1 MSDRVVVMTRVVITC
16 EKNGSI
22 RMAEQKVTVDLG
34 GKELSISTGKWAKLA
49 GGSVVVTLGGTVVL
63 VASSAAK
70 TAKPGIDFV
79 PLTCDYR
86 ERTYAAGKIPGGFF
100 KREGRPTE
108 KETLS
113 SRQIDRPIRPLMSKQ
128 WPFETQVMATVVSS
142 DQEHDG
148 DVLAVIGGSAS
159 LVLSDI
165 PFPEAVACVRVARV
179 DGQFVVM
186 PTFAQL
192 EESDMDVVVAG
203 TANDII
209 MVEGGCREIPEA
221 DMIASLEF
229 AMTCIQKIVAAQNE
243 LHKLAGGKT
252 KRPVVAKA
260 DVADIEAALRGA
272 YTERLKAALRIPG
285 KEQRQE
291 ELDIITTDA
300 KTNFAEKFP
309 EKADKI
315 GHILHDI
322 ERDELRNMVLDQGV
336 RADGRDCDTIRPI
349 SIEVGVL
356 PRTHGSCLF
365 TRGETQA
372 LVVTTL
378 GTKSDE
384 QRVEEL
390 EGQSWKSYMLHYNF
404 PPFSVGETRPI
415 RGPGRR
421 EIGHGALAER
431 AVEPVIPAD
440 THFPYTIRIV
450 SDILE
455 SNGSSSMASVC
466 GASLALMD
474 AGVPIKA
481 PVAGVAMGLIK
492 EGERFAVLTD
502 ILGVEDH
509 LGDMDFKVTGT
520 RDGITAFQMDTKIG
534 GISFSILRDALGKA
548 HKGRLFILDKM
559 AATLPSSR
567 TEMSP
572 FAPRITILHINP
584 DKIREVIGPGG
595 KVIKKITEETGCQI
609 DIEDSGEIRIAAVNM
624 EGSKRAEEIIRNI
637 TEDPEVG
644 RTYQGKVRS
653 VVNFGAFVE
662 IVPGRDGLLHVS
674 EIDWGRTEKVED
686 VLNVGDMVMVKVIGV
701 DKEGKVKLSRRALL
715 PEPEG
720 YVGSG
725 VGAGGGGDRPRGD
738 RPRGGDR
745 DRGPRR
751 R

>member
-1 MSDRVVVMTRVVITC
+1 
-16 EKNGSI
+16 
-22 RMAEQKVTVDLG
+22 MAEHKVTVDLG
-34 GKELSISTGKWAKLA
+34 GKSLTISTGKWAKLA
-49 GGSVVVTLGGTVVL
+49 GGSVVVELGGTVVL

-70 TAKPGIDFV
+70 SAKPGLDFV

-113 SRQIDRPIRPLMSKQ
+113 SRLMDRPIRPLMHKQ
-128 WPFETQVMATVVSS
+128 WTFETQVMATVVSS
-142 DQEHDG
+142 DQEHDA
-148 DVLAVIGGSAS
+148 DILALIGGSAS

-165 PFPEAVACVRVARV
+165 PFPEPVAGVRVARV
-179 DGQFVVM
+179 DGQFVAM

-192 EESDMDVVVAG
+192 DESDMDVVVAG
-203 TANDII
+203 TATDII
-209 MVEGGCREIPEA
+209 MVEGGSREVSEA
-221 DMIASLEF
+221 DMIAALDF
-229 AMTCIQKIVAAQNE
+229 AMKHIQRIVSVQVELQKAA
-243 LHKLAGGKT
+243 GKA
-252 KRPVVAKA
+252 KRQPNAKV
-260 DVADIEAALRGA
+260 DMSDLEAELRGT
-272 YTERLKAALRIPG
+272 YTERLRAAIRIPG
-285 KEQRQE
+285 KEARQE
-291 ELDIITTDA
+291 ELDIITKDA
-300 KTNFAEKFP
+300 VAALGEKYGDRAAF
-309 EKADKI
+309 I
-315 GHILHDI
+315 GKILH
-322 ERDELRNMVLDQGV
+322 EVESDELREMVLGEGV
-336 RADGRDCDTIRPI
+336 RADGRKPDQIRPI
-349 SIEVGVL
+349 TIEVGVL

-378 GTKSDE
+378 GTKADE

-440 THFPYTIRIV
+440 TSFPYTIRIV

-466 GASLALMD
+466 GASMALMD
-474 AGVPIKA
+474 AGVPVKA

-492 EGERFAVLTD
+492 EGDRVAVLTD

-520 RDGITAFQMDTKIG
+520 TEGITAFQMDTKIG
-534 GISFSILRDALGKA
+534 GISLAIMKDALEQA
-548 HKGRLFILDKM
+548 RKGRLYILDKM
-559 AATLPSSR
+559 KACLESPR

-609 DIEDSGEIRIAAVNM
+609 DIEDTGEIRIAAVNM

-637 TEDPEVG
+637 TEDPEIG

-653 VVNFGAFVE
+653 IVNFGAFVE

-686 VLNVGDMVMVKVIGV
+686 VLNVGDLVMVKVV
-701 DKEGKVKLSRRALL
+701 DVDRDGKIRLSRRALL
-715 PEPEG
+715 PQPEG
-720 YVGSG
+720 YVAS
-725 VGAGGGGDRPRGD
+725 GGGGGGGGRDRERGG
-738 RPRGGDR
+738 RGDR

>member
-1 MSDRVVVMTRVVITC
+1 
-16 EKNGSI
+16 
-22 RMAEQKVTVDLG
+22 MAEHKVTVDMG
-34 GKELSISTGKWAKLA
+34 GKELTISTGKWAKLA
-49 GGSVVVTLGGTVVL
+49 GGSAVVQLGGTIVL

-70 TAKPGIDFV
+70 TAKPGLDFV

-113 SRQIDRPIRPLMSKQ
+113 SRQIDRPIRPLLHKQ
-128 WPFETQVMATVVSS
+128 WTYETQVMATVVSS
-142 DQEHDG
+142 DQEHDA
-148 DVLAVIGGSAS
+148 DVLALIGGSTS
-159 LVLSDI
+159 LMLSDI
-165 PFPEAVACVRVARV
+165 PFPEPVAAVRVGRV
-179 DGQFVVM
+179 DGQWVVM

-192 EESDMDVVVAG
+192 DESDLDVVVAG

-209 MVEGGCREIPEA
+209 MVEGGSREVTEA
-221 DMIASLEF
+221 DMIAALDF
-229 AMTCIQKIVAAQNE
+229 AMQNIRRIVAVQNE
-243 LHKLAGGKT
+243 LAKVAGKP
-252 KRPVVAKA
+252 KRPVVEAV
-260 DVADIEAALRGA
+260 DVSELEGELRSR
-272 YTERLKAALRIPG
+272 YTSRLRDAIRIPG
-285 KEQRQE
+285 KDARQE
-291 ELDIITTDA
+291 ELDIITKDA
-300 KTNFAEKFP
+300 VAALAEKYGD
-309 EKADKI
+309 KAVFI
-315 GHILHDI
+315 GKILHDV
-322 ERDELRNMVLDQGV
+322 ERDELREMILRDGV
-336 RADGRDCDTIRPI
+336 RSDGRKGDQIRPI
-349 SIEVGVL
+349 TIEVGVL

-440 THFPYTIRIV
+440 TSFPYTIRIV

-466 GASLALMD
+466 GASMSLMD
-474 AGVPIKA
+474 AGVPVKA

-492 EGERFAVLTD
+492 EGDRVAVLTD

-520 RDGITAFQMDTKIG
+520 TDGITAFQMDTKIG
-534 GISFSILRDALGKA
+534 GISFEIMKNALEQA
-548 HKGRLFILDKM
+548 RIGRLFILGKM
-559 AATLPSSR
+559 KDCLAAPR
-567 TEMSP
+567 GEMSP
-572 FAPRITILHINP
+572 FAPRITIIHIHP

-595 KVIKKITEETGCQI
+595 KIIKKITEETGCQI
-609 DIEDSGEIRIAAVNM
+609 DIEDTGEIRIAAVNM

-637 TEDPEVG
+637 TEDPEIG

-653 VVNFGAFVE
+653 IVNFGAFVE

-686 VLNVGDMVMVKVIGV
+686 VLNVGDLVMVKVV
-701 DKEGKVKLSRRALL
+701 DVDRDGKIRLSRRALL
-715 PEPEG
+715 PQPEG
-720 YVGSG
+720 YVGA
-725 VGAGGGGDRPRGD
+725 GAGSGGGGGRDRD
-738 RPRGGDR
+738 RDRGGRDR

>member
-1 MSDRVVVMTRVVITC
+1 
-16 EKNGSI
+16 
-22 RMAEQKVTVDLG
+22 MAEHKVTVDLG
-34 GKELSISTGKWAKLA
+34 GKELTISTGKWAKLA
-49 GGSVVVTLGGTVVL
+49 GGSAVVQLGGTIVL

-70 TAKPGIDFV
+70 TAKPGLDFV

-113 SRQIDRPIRPLMSKQ
+113 SRQIDRPIRPLMHKQ
-128 WPFETQVMATVVSS
+128 WTYETQVMATVVSS
-142 DQEHDG
+142 DQEHDA
-148 DVLAVIGGSAS
+148 DVLALIGGSTS

-165 PFPEAVACVRVARV
+165 PFPEPVAAVRVGRV
-179 DGQFVVM
+179 DGQWVVM

-192 EESDMDVVVAG
+192 DESDVDIVVAG

-209 MVEGGCREIPEA
+209 MVEGGCREVPEA
-221 DMIASLEF
+221 DMIAALEF
-229 AMTCIQKIVAAQNE
+229 ATQNIRKIVAVQNE
-243 LHKLAGGKT
+243 LVKLCGKA
-252 KRPVVAKA
+252 KRPVVDKVDVSELEA
-260 DVADIEAALRGA
+260 DLRA
-272 YTERLKAALRIPG
+272 RYTSRLRDAIRIPG
-285 KEQRQE
+285 KEARQE
-291 ELDIITTDA
+291 EIDIITKEAAAALT
-300 KTNFAEKFP
+300 EKYGD
-309 EKADKI
+309 KAVFI
-315 GHILHDI
+315 GKILHDV
-322 ERDELRNMVLDQGV
+322 ERDELREMILRDGV
-336 RADGRDCDTIRPI
+336 RSDGRKPDQIRPI
-349 SIEVGVL
+349 TIEVGLL

-440 THFPYTIRIV
+440 TSFPYTIRIV

-466 GASLALMD
+466 GASMALMD
-474 AGVPIKA
+474 AGVPVKA

-492 EGERFAVLTD
+492 EGDRVAVLTD

-520 RDGITAFQMDTKIG
+520 TEGVTAFQMDTKIG
-534 GISFSILRDALGKA
+534 GISFAIMKNALEQA
-548 HKGRLFILDKM
+548 RVGRLFILGKM
-559 AATLPSSR
+559 KECLSAPR
-567 TEMSP
+567 GEMSP
-572 FAPRITILHINP
+572 FAPRITIMHINP

-595 KVIKKITEETGCQI
+595 KIIKKITEETGCQI
-609 DIEDSGEIRIAAVNM
+609 DIEDTGEVRIAAVNM

-644 RTYQGKVRS
+644 RVYQGKVRS
-653 VVNFGAFVE
+653 IVNFGAFVE

-686 VLNVGDMVMVKVIGV
+686 VLNVGDLVMVKVV
-701 DKEGKVKLSRRALL
+701 DVDRDGKIRLSRRALL
-715 PEPEG
+715 PQPEG
-720 YVGSG
+720 YVGA
-725 VGAGGGGDRPRGD
+725 GAGSGGGGGRDRE
-738 RPRGGDR
+738 RGGRDRDR

>member
-1 MSDRVVVMTRVVITC
+1 MSEHRV
-16 EKNGSI
+16 S
-22 RMAEQKVTVDLG
+22 VDLG
-34 GKELSISTGKWAKLA
+34 GKELIISTGKWAKLA
-49 GGSVVVTLGGTVVL
+49 GGSAVVQLGGTVVL

-70 TAKPGIDFV
+70 SAKPGLDFV

-113 SRQIDRPIRPLMSKQ
+113 SRQMDRPIRPLIDKQ
-128 WPFETQVMATVVSS
+128 WFFETQVMATVVSS
-142 DQEHDG
+142 DQEHDS
-148 DVLAVIGGSAS
+148 DVLALIGGSTS

-165 PFPEAVACVRVARV
+165 PFPEPIAGVRVGRV
-179 DGQFVVM
+179 EGKYVIM

-192 EESDMDVVVAG
+192 DESDMDMVVAG

-209 MVEGGCREIPEA
+209 MVEGGCREVTEA
-221 DMIASLEF
+221 DMIGALDF
-229 AMTCIQKIVAAQNE
+229 AMGHIRNLVAAQNE
-243 LHKLAGGKT
+243 LVRLAGRP
-252 KRPVVAKA
+252 KRPVVEKV
-260 DVADIEAALRGA
+260 DVSELETELRGT
-272 YTERLKAALRIPG
+272 YTERLKAAIRIPG
-285 KEQRQE
+285 KERRQE
-291 ELDIITTDA
+291 EIDIITSEAVGSLT
-300 KTNFAEKFP
+300 EKYGDRAPF
-309 EKADKI
+309 I
-315 GHILHDI
+315 GKILHDI
-322 ERDELRNMVLDQGV
+322 ERNLLRGMILDEGV
-336 RADGRDCDTIRPI
+336 RADGRSTDQIRPI
-349 SIEVGVL
+349 TIEVGTL

-378 GTKSDE
+378 GTKADE
-384 QRVEEL
+384 QRIEEL

-431 AVEPVIPAD
+431 AVEPVIPSD
-440 THFPYTIRIV
+440 TTFPYTIRIV

-466 GASLALMD
+466 GASMSLMD

-492 EGERFAVLTD
+492 EGEKVAVLTD

-520 RDGITAFQMDTKIG
+520 KDGITAFQMDTKIG
-534 GISFSILRDALGKA
+534 GISFDIMKDALERA
-548 HKGRLFILDKM
+548 RQGRMFILGKM
-559 AATLPSSR
+559 SDCLQAPR
-567 TEMSP
+567 QEMSP
-572 FAPRITILHINP
+572 FAPRITILHIHP

-609 DIEDSGEIRIAAVNM
+609 DIEDSGEVRIAAVNM
-624 EGSKRAEEIIRNI
+624 EGSKRAEELIRNI
-637 TEDPEVG
+637 TEDPEVD
-644 RTYQGKVRS
+644 RVYQGKVRS

-701 DKEGKVKLSRRALL
+701 DKDGKIKLSRRALL
-715 PEPEG
+715 PQPEG

-725 VGAGGGGDRPRGD
+725 VGGGGRRE
-738 RPRGGDR
+738 RDR
-745 DRGPRR
+745 DRGGRDRR

>member
-1 MSDRVVVMTRVVITC
+1 
-16 EKNGSI
+16 
-22 RMAEQKVTVDLG
+22 MAEHKVSVDLG
-34 GKELSISTGKWAKLA
+34 GKELTISTGKWAKLA
-49 GGSVVVTLGGTVVL
+49 GGSAVVQLGGTVVL

-142 DQEHDG
+142 DQEHDA
-148 DVLAVIGGSAS
+148 DVLALIGGSCS

-165 PFPEAVACVRVARV
+165 PFPEPVAGVRVARV
-179 DGQFVVM
+179 EGQFVCM

-192 EESDMDVVVAG
+192 DESDMDVVVAG

-209 MVEGGCREIPEA
+209 MVEGGCREVSEA
-221 DMIASLEF
+221 DMVAALDF
-229 AMTCIQKIVAAQNE
+229 AMQHIRNIVAVQNE
-243 LHKLAGGKT
+243 LQKLHGKA
-252 KRPVVAKA
+252 KRPVVPAV
-260 DVADIEAALRGA
+260 DVAELEHALRGEYA
-272 YTERLKAALRIPG
+272 ERLKAAIRIPG
-285 KEQRQE
+285 KEARQE
-291 ELDIITTDA
+291 ELDIITSEAVA
-300 KTNFAEKFP
+300 KYTESH
-309 EKADKI
+309 ADKASYI
-315 GHILHDI
+315 GKILHEI
-322 ERDELRNMVLDQGV
+322 ERDLLRGMILDQGV
-336 RADGRDCDTIRPI
+336 RSDGRDCDTIRPI

-378 GTKSDE
+378 GTKADE
-384 QRVEEL
+384 QRIEEL

-466 GASLALMD
+466 GASMALMD

-492 EGERFAVLTD
+492 EGDKVAVLTD

-534 GISFSILRDALGKA
+534 GISFEIMRNALEKA

-559 AATLPSSR
+559 AACLETSR
-567 TEMSP
+567 PEMSP
-572 FAPRITILHINP
+572 FAPRITIVNIHP

-609 DIEDSGEIRIAAVNM
+609 DIQDTGEVRIAAVNL
-624 EGSKRAEEIIRNI
+624 EGGRRAEELIRNI
-637 TEDPEVG
+637 TEDPEVD
-644 RTYQGKVRS
+644 RVYQGKVRS
-653 VVNFGAFVE
+653 IVNFGAFVE

-674 EIDWGRTEKVED
+674 EIDWGRTERVED

-715 PEPEG
+715 PQPEG
-720 YVGSG
+720 YVER
-725 VGAGGGGDRPRGD
+725 APRGD
-738 RPRGGDR
+738 RGDRDRGDRGRDR

>member
-1 MSDRVVVMTRVVITC
+1 
-16 EKNGSI
+16 
-22 RMAEQKVTVDLG
+22 MAEQKVTVDLG
-34 GKELSISTGKWAKLA
+34 GKELTISTGKWAKLA
-49 GGSVVVTLGGTVVL
+49 GGSAVVQLGGTIVL

-70 TAKPGIDFV
+70 TAKPGLDFV

-113 SRQIDRPIRPLMSKQ
+113 SRLIDRPVRPLIHKN
-128 WPFETQVMATVVSS
+128 WTFETQVMATVVSS
-142 DQEHDG
+142 DQEHDA
-148 DVLAVIGGSAS
+148 DVLALIGGSAS

-165 PFPEAVACVRVARV
+165 PFPEPIAGVRVGRV
-179 DGQFVVM
+179 EGQFVVM

-192 EESDMDVVVAG
+192 DESDIDIIVAG
-203 TANDII
+203 TAKDII
-209 MVEGGCREIPEA
+209 MVEGGCREVPEA
-221 DMIASLEF
+221 DMIAALEF
-229 AMTCIQKIVAAQNE
+229 AMQHIGRIVAAQNE
-243 LHKLAGGKT
+243 LVRLAGKP
-252 KRPVVAKA
+252 KRAPVEKVDVSALEA
-260 DVADIEAALRGA
+260 DLRGA
-272 YTERLKAALRIPG
+272 YTERLKAAIRIPG

-291 ELDIITTDA
+291 EIDRTATEA
-300 KTNFAEKFP
+300 AATFAEKHGD
-309 EKADKI
+309 KAVFI
-315 GHILHDI
+315 GKILHDI
-322 ERDELRNMVLDQGV
+322 ERDLLRLMVLDEGV
-336 RADGRDCDTIRPI
+336 RADGRNTDQIRPI
-349 SIEVGVL
+349 TIEVGIL

-378 GTKSDE
+378 GTKADE

-431 AVEPVIPAD
+431 SVEPVIPAD
-440 THFPYTIRIV
+440 TTFPYTIRIV

-466 GASLALMD
+466 GASMSLMD

-492 EGERFAVLTD
+492 EGEKVAVLTD

-534 GISFSILRDALGKA
+534 AISFDIMRNALQKA
-548 HKGRLFILDKM
+548 HTGRIFILDKM
-559 AATLPSSR
+559 AACLAAPR

-572 FAPRITILHINP
+572 FAPRISIITIHP

-609 DIEDSGEIRIAAVNM
+609 DIEDTGEIRIASVNM
-624 EGSKRAEEIIRNI
+624 EGSKRAEELIRNI

-644 RTYQGKVRS
+644 RVYQGKVRS

-701 DKEGKVKLSRRALL
+701 DKDGKIKLSRRALL

-725 VGAGGGGDRPRGD
+725 VGSGGGGRPHRDRD
-738 RPRGGDR
+738 RDR

>member
-1 MSDRVVVMTRVVITC
+1 
-16 EKNGSI
+16 
-22 RMAEQKVTVDLG
+22 MAEHKVTVDLG
-34 GKELSISTGKWAKLA
+34 GKTLTISTGKWAKLA
-49 GGSVVVTLGGTVVL
+49 GGSAVVQLGQTIVL

-70 TAKPGIDFV
+70 TAKPGLDFV

-113 SRQIDRPIRPLMSKQ
+113 SRQIDRPIRPLLHKQ
-128 WPFETQVMATVVSS
+128 WTFETQVMATVVSS
-142 DQEHDG
+142 DQEHDA

-165 PFPEAVACVRVARV
+165 PFPEPVACVRVGRV
-179 DGQFVVM
+179 DGQFVAM

-192 EESDMDVVVAG
+192 DESDMDMVVAG

-209 MVEGGCREIPEA
+209 MVEGGSRELPEA
-221 DMIASLEF
+221 DMIAALDY
-229 AMTCIQKIVAAQNE
+229 AMQAIKKIVAVQNE
-243 LHKLAGGKT
+243 LQKLAGKP
-252 KRPVVAKA
+252 KRSPVDKVDTSDLEKELRSLYSAKLR
-260 DVADIEAALRGA
+260 AAIA
-272 YTERLKAALRIPG
+272 IPG
-285 KEQRQE
+285 KEARQE
-291 ELDIITTDA
+291 EIDIITKEAVATL
-300 KTNFAEKFP
+300 AEKHGD
-309 EKADKI
+309 KAVFI
-315 GHILHDI
+315 GKLLHDV
-322 ERDELRNMVLDQGV
+322 ERDELREMILRDGVRSDGRKLDQ
-336 RADGRDCDTIRPI
+336 IRPI
-349 SIEVGVL
+349 TIEVGLL

-440 THFPYTIRIV
+440 TTFPYTIRIV

-466 GASLALMD
+466 GASMALMD
-474 AGVPIKA
+474 AGVPVKA

-492 EGERFAVLTD
+492 EGDRVAVLTD

-520 RDGITAFQMDTKIG
+520 TEGITAFQMDTKIG
-534 GISFSILRDALGKA
+534 GISFEIMKNALEQA
-548 HKGRLFILDKM
+548 RVGRLFILGKMKDCM
-559 AATLPSSR
+559 AAPR
-567 TEMSP
+567 GEMSP
-572 FAPRITILHINP
+572 FAPRITIMHINP

-595 KVIKKITEETGCQI
+595 KIIKKITEETGCQI
-609 DIEDSGEIRIAAVNM
+609 DIEDTGEIRIAAVNM

-637 TEDPEVG
+637 TEDPEIG

-653 VVNFGAFVE
+653 IVNFGAFVE

-686 VLNVGDMVMVKVIGV
+686 VLNVGDLVMVKVV
-701 DKEGKVKLSRRALL
+701 DVDRDGKIRLSRRALL
-715 PEPEG
+715 PQPEG
-720 YVGSG
+720 YVGAG
-725 VGAGGGGDRPRGD
+725 VGSGAGGGS
-738 RPRGGDR
+738 GGRREGGRDGGRDR

>member
-1 MSDRVVVMTRVVITC
+1 MSEHKVVI
-16 EKNGSI
+16 
-22 RMAEQKVTVDLG
+22 DLG
-34 GKELSISTGKWAKLA
+34 GKEVTITTGKWAKLA
-49 GGSVVVTLGGTVVL
+49 GGSAVVQLGGTVVL

-70 TAKPGIDFV
+70 SAKPGLDFV

-113 SRQIDRPIRPLMSKQ
+113 SRQMDRPIRPLMHKQ
-128 WPFETQVMATVVSS
+128 WTFETQIMATVVSS
-142 DQEHDG
+142 DQEHDA
-148 DVLAVIGGSAS
+148 DVLALIGGSAS

-165 PFPEAVACVRVARV
+165 PFPEPVAGVRVGRV
-179 DGQFVVM
+179 DGQFVAM

-192 EESDMDVVVAG
+192 DESDMDVVVAG

-209 MVEGGCREIPEA
+209 MVEGGSREVGEA
-221 DMIASLEF
+221 DMIGALDF
-229 AMTCIQKIVAAQNE
+229 AMQQIRKIVSAQNE
-243 LHKLAGGKT
+243 LVRVAGKP
-252 KRPVVAKA
+252 KRSPVEKV
-260 DVADIEAALRGA
+260 DVSDLEQELRNRF
-272 YTERLKAALRIPG
+272 TSRLRDAIRIPG
-285 KEQRQE
+285 KEARQE
-291 ELDIITTDA
+291 EIDLTVKAADA
-300 KTNFAEKFP
+300 ELAEKYGD
-309 EKADKI
+309 KAAYI
-315 GHILHDI
+315 GRILHDV
-322 ERDELRNMVLDQGV
+322 ERDELREMILRDGI
-336 RADGRDCDTIRPI
+336 RADGRRPDQIRPI
-349 SIEVGVL
+349 SIEVGIL

-378 GTKSDE
+378 GTKADE

-440 THFPYTIRIV
+440 TSFPYTIRIV

-455 SNGSSSMASVC
+455 SNGSSSMA
-466 GASLALMD
+466 LMD
-474 AGVPIKA
+474 AGVPVKA

-492 EGERFAVLTD
+492 EGERVAVLTD

-509 LGDMDFKVTGT
+509 LGDMDFKVTGSSE
-520 RDGITAFQMDTKIG
+520 GITAFQMDTKIG
-534 GISFSILRDALGKA
+534 GISFEIMKNALEQA
-548 HKGRLFILDKM
+548 RVGRLFILNKM
-559 AATLPSSR
+559 KECLAAPR
-567 TEMSP
+567 AEMSP
-572 FAPRITILHINP
+572 FAPRITILHIHP

-609 DIEDSGEIRIAAVNM
+609 DIEDSGEVRIAAVNM

-644 RTYQGKVRS
+644 RVYQGKVRS
-653 VVNFGAFVE
+653 IVNFGAFVE

-686 VLNVGDMVMVKVIGV
+686 VLNVGDLVMVKVV
-701 DKEGKVKLSRRALL
+701 DVDRDGKIRLSRRALI
-715 PEPEG
+715 PQPEG
-720 YVGSG
+720 YVGAG
-725 VGAGGGGDRPRGD
+725 VGAGGGGHRGRDRD
-738 RPRGGDR
+738 RDR

>member
-1 MSDRVVVMTRVVITC
+1 
-16 EKNGSI
+16 
-22 RMAEQKVTVDLG
+22 MAEHKVTVDLG
-34 GKELSISTGKWAKLA
+34 GKELTISTGKWAKLA
-49 GGSVVVTLGGTVVL
+49 GGSAVVQLGGTVVL

-142 DQEHDG
+142 DQEHDA
-148 DVLAVIGGSAS
+148 DVLALIGGSAS

-165 PFPEAVACVRVARV
+165 PFPEPVAGVRVGRV
-179 DGQFVVM
+179 EGQFVLM

-192 EESDMDVVVAG
+192 DESDMDIVVAG
-203 TANDII
+203 TAKDII
-209 MVEGGCREIPEA
+209 MVEGGSQEVPEA
-221 DMIASLEF
+221 DMIAALDF
-229 AMTCIQKIVAAQNE
+229 AMQAIGRIVAAQAELVRLAGKPKRSPVEKVDVAELENE
-243 LHKLAGGKT
+243 LRAT
-252 KRPVVAKA
+252 
-260 DVADIEAALRGA
+260 
-272 YTERLKAALRIPG
+272 YTERLKAAIRIPG
-285 KEQRQE
+285 KERRQE
-291 ELDIITTDA
+291 ELDIITSEA
-300 KTNFAEKFP
+300 KTALAEKY
-309 EKADKI
+309 ADKASFI
-315 GHILHDI
+315 GGLLHDV
-322 ERDELRNMVLDQGV
+322 ERDLLRAMVLDEGV
-336 RADGRDCDTIRPI
+336 RADGRNCDQIRPI
-349 SIEVGVL
+349 SIEVGIL

-378 GTKSDE
+378 GTKADE

-466 GASLALMD
+466 GASMALMD
-474 AGVPIKA
+474 AGVPVKA

-492 EGERFAVLTD
+492 EGEKVAVLTD

-520 RDGITAFQMDTKIG
+520 AEGITAFQMDTKIG
-534 GISFSILRDALGKA
+534 GISFEIMKHALEKARAGRMFILGKM
-548 HKGRLFILDKM
+548 KDCL
-559 AATLPSSR
+559 AAPR

-572 FAPRITILHINP
+572 FAPRITILTIHP

-609 DIEDSGEIRIAAVNM
+609 DIEDTGEVRIASVNL
-624 EGSKRAEEIIRNI
+624 EGGKRAEELIRNI

-644 RTYQGKVRS
+644 RVYQGKVRS

-674 EIDWGRTEKVED
+674 EIDWGRTERVED

-701 DKEGKVKLSRRALL
+701 DKDGKIKLSRRALL

-725 VGAGGGGDRPRGD
+725 VGGGGGGRRE
-738 RPRGGDR
+738 RGDR